1 MAIESII
8 EVKKKKEFSRLPDSL
23 VEKALSLN
31 KEDVKLT
38 RAFLRKYFGVFLT
51 NKVLKPR
58 DISNWEQVLSS
69 HLSSKKRDYSVF
81 YPKIFQV
88 LPEKSFNSIIDLGS
102 GINGFSLPKITLF
115 CNFKKYRGVESVG
128 QIVDLTNKFFSSEM
142 KGIDARVSW
151 LDLFDLDAIR
161 KLIISCKSP
170 RVVFLFQVVDA
181 LENLER
187 NFSKKLVEN
196 IFELFSGEDSLVVSL
211 PVESLSGKTRFKVQR
226 NWFVDFL
233 NERFCII
240 NDFVLNGERIIIVR
254 KN

>member
-1 MAIESII
+1 
-8 EVKKKKEFSRLPDSL
+8 
-23 VEKALSLN
+23 
-31 KEDVKLT
+31 
-38 RAFLRKYFGVFLT
+38 
-51 NKVLKPR
+51 
-58 DISNWEQVLSS
+58 
-69 HLSSKKRDYSVF
+69 
-81 YPKIFQV
+81 
-88 LPEKSFNSIIDLGS
+88 
-102 GINGFSLPKITLF
+102 
-115 CNFKKYRGVESVG
+115 
-128 QIVDLTNKFFSSEM
+128 M